1 VPQPASNNVVKEV
14 MMVKI
19 HSDFFMGFFKT
30 GIRMTLYT
38 IGVVEEKTGLSK
50 DTLRKWESRYGFP
63 MPSRD
68 NLGIRLYDEE
78 DIEKLRLMRA
88 LINRGQKINKIS
100 KLSHEN
106 LKSLLEPLPNDC
118 PLLQENFSFLLN
130 LSKTGDV
137 DAIRSRLMDLLKKMG
152 LKDFA
157 INFIAPFIVEIG
169 AAWHRGDLSI
179 AQEHLCSAQIIR
191 VLSEANALIVVDK
204 NAIKVLLTTP
214 PQELHTIGLKLVEA
228 LVLVSGASPICLDA
242 QTPID
247 EILLMAK
254 NAKVGVVALSVSA
267 AFPQRQ
273 FRKFIKTLEDSLE
286 PEIEIWVGGA
296 GAMEIK
302 KNSRGRHICL
312 EEIEDEIWRL
322 KLTSSDSTM

>member
-1 VPQPASNNVVKEV
+1 
-14 MMVKI
+14 
-19 HSDFFMGFFKT
+19 
-30 GIRMTLYT
+30 MTLHT
-38 IGVVEEKTGLSK
+38 IGVVEAITGLSK
-50 DTLRKWESRYGFP
+50 DTLRKWESRYRFP

-68 NLGIRLYDEE
+68 NLGIRLYSDE
-78 DIEKLRLMRA
+78 DIEKLRLIKA

-100 KLSHEN
+100 KLSYES
-106 LKSLLEPLPNDC
+106 LKSLLEPTPNDY
-118 PLLQENFSFLLN
+118 PLLQESFSFLLN
-130 LSKTGDV
+130 LSKTGDAV
-137 DAIRSRLMDLLKKMG
+137 AIRLRLVGLLEKMG

-228 LVLVSGASPICLDA
+228 LVLVSGASPLCLDA

-247 EILLMAK
+247 QILLMAK
-254 NAKVGVVALSVSA
+254 NAKVRAVALSVSA
-267 AFPQRQ
+267 AFPLRH
-273 FRKFIKTLEDSLE
+273 FRKYIETLECALD
-286 PEIEIWVGGA
+286 PDIEIWVGGA
-296 GAMEIK
+296 GAKGINKDSRVRQISLEGIEGEI
-302 KNSRGRHICL
+302 S
-312 EEIEDEIWRL
+312 RL
-322 KLTSSDSTM
+322 KFLGLDSTL